1 MGVIDS
7 LSAGYR
13 FLGRRWELLLIPVI
27 LDLFLWWG
35 PQLSLESIFQQ
46 LSGLYAQVANTDGL
60 PTDMAAVVTQASA
73 LIEEAGTGS
82 NLAEVL
88 AMGGAYLHLPSLVT
102 TPDGGAVF
110 PITDWMVALGLALFL
125 AVLGAL
131 LGITYLSLLARY
143 LPIGHGPNTMT
154 WSEFLRSVARNW
166 LLYLLFVLLTIAIL
180 AVVYVPA
187 SLGMVLLSLVNPALG
202 SLAVL
207 LLAGLTLI
215 FFFYLYF
222 VPAGLI
228 MDSLPLDRAIVQS
241 FHLVRKRFWATLGF
255 YIVTNLIALGFA
267 LILIRIVDLQPWG
280 TLGAILVNAYIGT
293 GLAMALLVF
302 YRTQLV
308 RLSEETLMLKRN
320 R

>member
-1 MGVIDS
+1 MLRGTYTTFQELIF
-7 LSAGYR
+7 SANPWVR
-13 FLGRRWELLLIPVI
+13 F
-27 LDLFLWWG
+27 F
-35 PQLSLESIFQQ
+35 
-46 LSGLYAQVANTDGL
+46 
-60 PTDMAAVVTQASA
+60 
-73 LIEEAGTGS
+73 
-82 NLAEVL
+82 
-88 AMGGAYLHLPSLVT
+88 
-102 TPDGGAVF
+102 
-110 PITDWMVALGLALFL
+110 
-125 AVLGAL
+125 
-131 LGITYLSLLARY
+131 
-143 LPIGHGPNTMT
+143 
-154 WSEFLRSVARNW
+154 
-166 LLYLLFVLLTIAIL
+166 
-180 AVVYVPA
+180 